1 MYPPHQRT
9 SKSIS
14 AVKKRKDRLPPQ
26 LTTVLQWQ
34 DLHKKKPSRL
44 SCQCHDNRLIRKRPF
59 RKSKTSDFFRQK
71 YGGFASKVRR
81 FYAKKSDVFESPY
94 PYIWRLSQQSG
105 GCLAPPKKSFMK
117 KTYISYT
124 AWRKIQQTK
133 AFSGEG

>member
-9 SKSIS
+9 SKSVS

-105 GCLAPPKKSFMK
+105 GCLDIPPKKFYEKNLHFLHRMEK
-117 KTYISYT
+117 NPANKGIF
-124 AWRKIQQTK
+124 R
-133 AFSGEG
+133 

>member
-44 SCQCHDNRLIRKRPF
+44 SCQCHDNRLIRKRPLSGNQKH
-59 RKSKTSDFFRQK
+59 RTSLGKSTEVLHRK
-71 YGGFASKVRR
+71 YGGFMQR
-81 FYAKKSDVFESPY
+81 SPMFLN
-94 PYIWRLSQQSG
+94 PHIHTSG
-105 GCLAPPKKSFMK
+105 GCLDIPQKKFYEKNLHFLHRMEK
-117 KTYISYT
+117 NPANKGIF
-124 AWRKIQQTK
+124 R
-133 AFSGEG
+133 

>member
-44 SCQCHDNRLIRKRPF
+44 SCQCHDNRLIRKRPLSGNQKH
-59 RKSKTSDFFRQK
+59 RTSLGKSTEVLHRK
-71 YGGFASKVRR
+71 YGGFMQR
-81 FYAKKSDVFESPY
+81 SPMFLN
-94 PYIWRLSQQSG
+94 PHIHTSG
-105 GCLAPPKKSFMK
+105 GCLDIPPKKFYEKNLHFLHRMEK
-117 KTYISYT
+117 NPANKGIF
-124 AWRKIQQTK
+124 R
-133 AFSGEG
+133 